1 MNERS
6 KQIREMVIID
16 AEKLDAEI
24 KKRGLERQVISIEMG
39 MNTGYLSSCMNPKS
53 WQDGKTKISK
63 TVALLLKSMY
73 NIDRSSYEYTEP
85 VVEEKPVEEVVENPD
100 LIKNMTGEQLS
111 NLIYK
116 AVYSAVKHAWEDDN
130 E

>member
-24 KKRGLERQVISIEMG
+24 KKRGLERQVISTEMG

-116 AVYSAVKHAWEDDN
+116 AVYTAVKHAWEDDN

>member
-1 MNERS
+1 MVQRA
-6 KQIREMVIID
+6 KQIREMVLID
-16 AEKLDAEI
+16 TKKLSAEL
-24 KKRGLERQVISIEMG
+24 KKRGLERRDISTEMG
-39 MNTGYLSSCMNPKS
+39 MNPDYLSSCMNPKS
-53 WQDGKTKISK
+53 WTDGNPKISK

-73 NIDRSSYEYTEP
+73 NIDRDTYEFTESID
-85 VVEEKPVEEVVENPD
+85 EKPVEEVEENPD

-116 AVYSAVKHAWEDDN
+116 AVFSAVKHAWEDDK

>member
-24 KKRGLERQVISIEMG
+24 KKRGLERQVISTEMG

>member
-1 MNERS
+1 MNERP

-24 KKRGLERQVISIEMG
+24 KKRGLERQVISTEMG